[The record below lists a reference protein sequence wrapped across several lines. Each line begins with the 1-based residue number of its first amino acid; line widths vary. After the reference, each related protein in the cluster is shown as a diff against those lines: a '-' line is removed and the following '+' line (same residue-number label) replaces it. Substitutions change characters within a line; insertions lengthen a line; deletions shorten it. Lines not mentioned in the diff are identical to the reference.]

1 MLCPESSSKRPA
13 LTREAMAPPRR
24 FNPRL
29 RSHSRSGRP
38 RWSPPCRP
46 AAYYVLLAGRFR
58 LPQRLRPDSD
68 GCRWL
73 LRPGA
78 CLRAPWPPVAAACF
92 CAMAQRHD
100 DDDDVS
106 ARPLSDHHFEGCQ
119 VRELHGLE
127 FSQSS
132 VFSPASSWS
141 ASSTQPLTHYLPH
154 QSPSRGPGP
163 GDDTPVPVRR
173 PISSR
178 LCTRGLA
185 ECQTPF

>member
-1 MLCPESSSKRPA
+1 M
-13 LTREAMAPPRR
+13 
-24 FNPRL
+24 PRL
-29 RSHSRSGRP
+29 RCHSRSGRP

-46 AAYYVLLAGRFR
+46 AAVESWVLVAGRFR
-58 LPQRLRPDSD
+58 FPQTDSD

-78 CLRAPWPPVAAACF
+78 CLRAPWSPVAVACF
-92 CAMAQRHD
+92 CTWLRYTTMTLALVLGQTTAARTARCGSSTDWTFHNRVSLQRPRGLPGLP
-100 DDDDVS
+100 
-106 ARPLSDHHFEGCQ
+106 ARPL
-119 VRELHGLE
+119 
-127 FSQSS
+127 
-132 VFSPASSWS
+132 
-141 ASSTQPLTHYLPH
+141 THDMP

-163 GDDTPVPVRR
+163 GDDTPVAVRR